1 MCFKGIAI
9 KNEVI
14 KVSSDVARVAVK
26 ISLRLA
32 SIVIDKDSWQVN
44 MKGGENF

>member
-1 MCFKGIAI
+1 MI

-14 KVSSDVARVAVK
+14 KVSSDNARIAVQV
-26 ISLRLA
+26 SLKLA
-32 SIVIDKDSWQVN
+32 SIVIDKDSSQVN